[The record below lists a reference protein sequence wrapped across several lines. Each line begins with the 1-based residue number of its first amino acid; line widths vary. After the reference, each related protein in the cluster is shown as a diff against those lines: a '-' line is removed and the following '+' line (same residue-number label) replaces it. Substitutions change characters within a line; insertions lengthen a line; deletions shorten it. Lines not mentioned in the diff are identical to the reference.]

1 MCRLTQLFSIEEL
14 EELDEKH
21 LTILREAILC
31 EIRVNPQIQRILKEK
46 FQPMRERMASQA
58 RPRGATRSARSRRTP
73 PATDPTASE
82 EK

>member
-21 LTILREAILC
+21 LTILREAILS

-58 RPRGATRSARSRRTP
+58 RPQRSRSRRTP
-73 PATDPTASE
+73 PATDPSDSD
-82 EK
+82 